1 MDISVNNLDT
11 LNTKNDGIAVFV
23 TNLSGLNE
31 ELDKLSKE

>member
-11 LNTKNDGIAVFV
+11 LNTKNDGIGVFV

-31 ELDKLSKE
+31 ELKNMSK